1 MDVEINFTHIIDEFS
16 FGEYYPKIDN
26 PLDFTS
32 AQTDESTLFS
42 WGEANETDM
51 YRFQYFVSIVPT
63 TYIVN
68 DFNSKIID
76 TFQYAVTEQSHPSAS
91 VKGQEVPGTRPR
103 RPCSLWTNPCQES
116 SSSLMSSRFN

>member
-1 MDVEINFTHIIDEFS
+1 
-16 FGEYYPKIDN
+16 
-26 PLDFTS
+26 
-32 AQTDESTLFS
+32 
-42 WGEANETDM
+42 M

-91 VKGQEVPGTRPR
+91 TKGQEVPGTHP
-103 RPCSLWTNPCQES
+103 PPT
-116 SSSLMSSRFN
+116 MFVVD